1 VPLPLRRIPVPTLLG
16 LVVVVFL
23 LAGFQSVVYGI
34 AGVVMG
40 LGFIVQAI
48 PWNQDP
54 VPGASQR

>member
-1 VPLPLRRIPVPTLLG
+1 MPVPSLLG
-16 LVVVVFL
+16 LVVVVLL